1 MKDPQI
7 TPPNQESNPTGSP
20 PSGEPE
26 FLAVGRVIRPHGIKG
41 DLTMKVLTDFPER
54 LRPGRTVYIG
64 DEHQPFQIN
73 SARPHGQTLMI
84 KFKGIDNREQAATY
98 GGQTVFVQTEKV
110 PRLPEGEYYFH
121 QLLGLTVI
129 DEKGQVLGTLDSIL
143 ETRANDVYIIKT
155 PDGSDLLLPAVE
167 NEVILGVDLERREMR
182 VRPPEWE

>member
-20 PSGEPE
+20 QSGEPE
-26 FLAVGRVIRPHGIKG
+26 FLAVGRVIRP
-41 DLTMKVLTDFPER
+41 
-54 LRPGRTVYIG
+54 
-64 DEHQPFQIN
+64 PFQIN

-84 KFKGIDNREQAATY
+84 KFKGIDNREQAAAY

-110 PRLPEGEYYFH
+110 PRLPDGEYYFH
-121 QLLGLTVI
+121 QLIGLTVI
-129 DEKGQVLGTLDSIL
+129 DEQGQVLGTLESIL